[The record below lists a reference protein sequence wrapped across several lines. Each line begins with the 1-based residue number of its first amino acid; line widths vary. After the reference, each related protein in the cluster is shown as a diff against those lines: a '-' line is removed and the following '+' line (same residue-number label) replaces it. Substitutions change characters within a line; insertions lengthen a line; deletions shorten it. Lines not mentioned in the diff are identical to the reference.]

1 MIEELFD
8 GAAGAYDRTGPSVCT
23 EFGARL
29 VEQMPFEAGAHVLD
43 VATGKGAVLL
53 PAAHRSSP
61 SPTLYPYAAVEL
73 PCARP

>member
-8 GAAGAYDRTGPSVCT
+8 GAAGAYDRTGPSVFT

-29 VEQMPFEAGAHVLD
+29 VEQMPFEAGARVLD
-43 VATGKGAVLL
+43 VATGTGAVLL

-61 SPTLYPYAAVEL
+61 PPTLYPCAAVEPL
-73 PCARP
+73 CARP